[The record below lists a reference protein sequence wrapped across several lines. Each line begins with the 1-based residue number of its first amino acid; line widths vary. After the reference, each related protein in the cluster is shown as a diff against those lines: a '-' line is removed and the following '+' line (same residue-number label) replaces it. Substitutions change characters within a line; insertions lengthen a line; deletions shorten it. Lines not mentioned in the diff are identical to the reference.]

1 MKLSA
6 GVIWVVFFVVFSII
20 KTIAKKAE
28 QSKGNNNNQSSNS
41 GGAPLQNF
49 FNQLNNVKTTKTA
62 NSPKPE
68 VKSVED
74 FFKVKTRVKNQ
85 KTQLIRPQKLKKQKS
100 VKVDAKKSAQ
110 VFKSA
115 VKRDPFKIAEEEPC
129 CDAPDVI
136 SVFSEEAHAFKSKTV
151 GAEGSVDCF
160 GDEVCNKHKY
170 EFTDRQQLRQAVVW
184 AEILKK
190 PKALQ

>member
-6 GVIWVVFFVVFSII
+6 GIIWIVFFAVFSII

-28 QSKGNNNNQSSNS
+28 QSKGNNNKQSSNS
-41 GGAPLQNF
+41 GKDPLQDF

-62 NSPKPE
+62 SSPKSE

-85 KTQLIRPQKLKKQKS
+85 KMQLKRSQKPKQQKS
-100 VKVDAKKSAQ
+100 AKAKESAQ
-110 VFKSA
+110 VFRSA
-115 VKRDPFKIAEEEPC
+115 VKKDPFKIAEEEPC

-151 GAEGSVDCF
+151 GEEGSVDYF
-160 GDEVCNKHKY
+160 GDDVCNKHKY
-170 EFTDRQQLRQAVVW
+170 EFTDRQQLKQAVVW